1 MIQYVIC
8 IDNILCSFPEDGVE
22 FCEGEKNWKGLENI
36 GCVI

>member
-8 IDNILCSFPEDGVE
+8 IDNILCSFPEAEVE
-22 FCEGEKNWKGLENI
+22 FCEEKKNCKGHENI